1 MILADKITEERK
13 KNGWS
18 QEELANQLGVS
29 RQAVSKWESAGAVPD
44 LQRILQMSE
53 LFGVSTDY
61 LLKDEMQ
68 AENITYHESTESYA
82 EPLKKVTMENANEFL
97 DMKRNGSK
105 VVANAASMCILSPIL
120 LIVLVTMA
128 EDSVFHVSESLA
140 TVFGCVFL
148 LGMVAAAVF
157 LFITYGMRESHM
169 EHFEK
174 ECFETEYGVSG
185 MVREKKDSYEPIFIR
200 GTAAGVVL
208 CILAVIPAIIA
219 GSMEASDYYC
229 GLSVGL
235 LLFILAIGV
244 NLLVRVGMVKSSYDT
259 LLQEGEY
266 TKEEKLFKKNK
277 DFIEGALAK
286 MEAEPVQSESY
297 YRTLKEI
304 YELDSQLQIAMTRHG
319 QLLSAC
325 TQMQQMTEEAVKRA
339 KLGRL
344 RSHIHFGALLTD
356 LIRSDNAGLLE
367 QLLSPVLLPHI
378 KKRFT
383 LDSLDEALTVK
394 PKQAEAA
401 EKVEEEP
408 PQEIQFAD
416 EMEDQRIRKNYT
428 FLMNNLLA
436 AFEKRDTFTLS
447 EFGAA
452 MSRMYSPD
460 ILKNADYYSFFV
472 NLCQKQE
479 YVIGGQ
485 TENESFLD
493 DILSGAFAD
502 REPVHFTITPKSAG
516 AQDEQPMEQSE
527 LVFERK
533 GTK

>member
-61 LLKDEMQ
+61 LLKDEMK

-105 VVANAASMCILSPIL
+105 VVANATSMCISSPIL

-128 EDSVFHVSESLA
+128 EDGVFHVSESLA

-157 LFITYGMRESHM
+157 LFITYGMSELHM

-200 GTAAGVVL
+200 GTAVGVVL
-208 CILAVIPAIIA
+208 CILAVIPTIIA
-219 GSMEASDYYC
+219 ESMEASDYYC

-266 TKEEKLFKKNK
+266 TKEEKLFKKK
-277 DFIEGALAK
+277 TDTFSGVYWCLTTAIYLAWSFWT
-286 MEAEPVQSESY
+286 MSWDITWIVWPVAGV
-297 YRTLKEI
+297 LF
-304 YELDSQLQIAMTRHG
+304 A
-319 QLLSAC
+319 
-325 TQMQQMTEEAVKRA
+325 
-339 KLGRL
+339 
-344 RSHIHFGALLTD
+344 ALL
-356 LIRSDNAGLLE
+356 G
-367 QLLSPVLLPHI
+367 V
-378 KKRFT
+378 
-383 LDSLDEALTVK
+383 VK
-394 PKQAEAA
+394 M
-401 EKVEEEP
+401 V
-408 PQEIQFAD
+408 
-416 EMEDQRIRKNYT
+416 
-428 FLMNNLLA
+428 
-436 AFEKRDTFTLS
+436 
-447 EFGAA
+447 
-452 MSRMYSPD
+452 
-460 ILKNADYYSFFV
+460 LKNS
-472 NLCQKQE
+472 
-479 YVIGGQ
+479 
-485 TENESFLD
+485 
-493 DILSGAFAD
+493 
-502 REPVHFTITPKSAG
+502 
-516 AQDEQPMEQSE
+516 SE
-527 LVFERK
+527 
-533 GTK
+533 TQHYI